1 MNNQTKQNQI
11 RQPKTWQ
18 PVESAN
24 FYRFVKPNDTI
35 EGLFIERQTG
45 EKMTFYKFKT
55 FDNKEIKFHGSKQLD
70 DLLSQ
75 FVPPCYLKITLVGES
90 ETANGI
96 MKIFE
101 VFKGEN

>member
-1 MNNQTKQNQI
+1 MNKTTQTQL
-11 RQPKTWQ
+11 RQPKTWT

-24 FYRFVKPNDTI
+24 FYRFEKTGDSI
-35 EGLFIERQTG
+35 EGLFIEKQIG
-45 EKMTFYKFKT
+45 DKMIFYKFKT
-55 FDNKEIKFHGSKQLD
+55 FDGKDIKFHGSKQLD

-101 VFKGEN
+101 VCKGEN